1 MAASE
6 RTRQTSY
13 RQDVPALLTDHTE
26 VGRKM
31 LFSYAHGYKDPI
43 AKDLETIQVILE
55 HFERRPVSLDAM
67 TKDAATLICKQL
79 GIANATIGLKDPDGM
94 FRYKVMVGLK
104 PETQAAQSK
113 LAYTEKQFGDESEYK
128 GTKISK
134 YTKIYLE
141 EDILPNETDREVY
154 NRPVLLGAKRLTAEE
169 SLEGDYID
177 YHIFGVNGELLG
189 WIETSGTRTGK
200 LPNTTTIRLIE
211 IIASMIGIAMST
223 PELTRPHG

>member
-1 MAASE
+1 M
-6 RTRQTSY
+6 RQASY
-13 RQDVPALLTDHTE
+13 RQDAPALLADHTE

-31 LFSYAHGYKDPI
+31 RFSYAHGYKDPI

-55 HFERRPVSLDAM
+55 HFERRPVSVDAVM
-67 TKDAATLICKQL
+67 KDAATLICKQL

-94 FRYKVMVGLK
+94 FRYKVMVGMK
-104 PETQAAQSK
+104 PETQVAQSK

-141 EDILPNETDREVY
+141 EDILPNEADREVY
-154 NRPVLLGAKRLTAEE
+154 NRPVLLGAKRLTAED

-211 IIASMIGIAMST
+211 IIASMIGVAIST
-223 PELTRPHG
+223 PELTRPRG